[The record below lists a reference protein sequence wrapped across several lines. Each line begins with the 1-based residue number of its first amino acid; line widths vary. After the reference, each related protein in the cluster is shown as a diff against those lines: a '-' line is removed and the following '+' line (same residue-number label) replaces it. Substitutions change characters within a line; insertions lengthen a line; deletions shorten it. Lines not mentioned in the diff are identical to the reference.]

1 MLQIH
6 YVRISFVRSIVFSAI
21 GLALVALVACTNG
34 PDDGNPSSSSG
45 GNPPVISSSSGGS
58 VPSESSSSNGDN
70 PPDTS
75 SSSDEVVPSSS
86 SDFSSS
92 SEGGT
97 PVVSSSSGG
106 SVIGNEWPFDSSDE
120 GLTASPGIDGLGLEN
135 VIKIEYKN
143 GGAEITKTANEV
155 TVDKDGENVVVR
167 IPNTTSTEY
176 NFVISGTTA
185 NGSLKFYGDVRKGL
199 YLNGVSITN
208 SKGPAINIQKSKRV
222 IVHLVNGT
230 QNFLAD
236 APGYV
241 CSNAPQNTEQSKG
254 AFFSE
259 GKLEFEGSGSLEVKG
274 KCNHAIAV
282 DDNFELKNGK
292 ITVESVND
300 GVHANDKIDVSG
312 GVLNIK
318 SEGDAI
324 QSEKGVGK
332 ITITGG
338 KIKALTTGIKS
349 HGIASD
355 SAAISIAGKA
365 IVQISVSGNGSKGI
379 RARNW
384 VEFKGNQKTSIKTSG
399 TKHTDPA
406 DPEDESNSAG
416 IKLTK
421 DLFVEG
427 GELTIKSLGVGAKGI
442 NSDGSATMKDSK
454 VDIEADDN
462 GIKVKGTLTV
472 ESGTV
477 TVKSKKT
484 KAINGTLNKK
494 GGTVN
499 TTDGGS

>member
-1 MLQIH
+1 MLQIR
-6 YVRISFVRSIVFSAI
+6 YARISFVRSIVFSAI
-21 GLALVALVACTNG
+21 GLALVALVACTNE
-34 PDDGNPSSSSG
+34 PDDGNHNS
-45 GNPPVISSSSGGS
+45 NSGGS
-58 VPSESSSSNGDN
+58 L
-70 PPDTS
+70 
-75 SSSDEVVPSSS
+75 
-86 SDFSSS
+86 
-92 SEGGT
+92 
-97 PVVSSSSGG
+97 
-106 SVIGNEWPFDSSDE
+106 IGNEWPFNSSDE

-143 GGAEITKTANEV
+143 GGAEITKTASEV
-155 TVDKDGENVVVR
+155 TVDKDGENVVVT

-185 NGSLKFYGDVRKGL
+185 NGSLKFYGDVKKSL

-208 SKGPAINIQKSKRV
+208 SKGPAINIQKSGKI

-230 QNFLAD
+230 KNFLAD
-236 APGYV
+236 APGYT
-241 CSNAPQNTEQSKG
+241 CSNAPQNAEQAKG

-259 GKLEFEGSGSLEVKG
+259 GRLEFEGSGSLEVKG
-274 KCNHAIAV
+274 KCNHAIVV
-282 DDNFELKNGK
+282 DNDFKLKNGK

-300 GVHANDKIDVSG
+300 GIHANDIIDVSG
-312 GVLNIK
+312 GVLSIK

-324 QSEKGVGK
+324 QSERGARRDGQPN

-365 IVQISVSGNGSKGI
+365 IVQISVLGNGSKGI

-384 VEFKGNQKTSIKTSG
+384 VEFKGSQKTSIKTSG

-406 DPEDESNSAG
+406 DPEDETNSAG

-427 GELTIKSLGVGAKGI
+427 GELTIKSLGVGAKGV
-442 NSDGSATMKDSK
+442 NSDGSATMKGSK
-454 VDIEADDN
+454 VDIEANDN

-499 TTDGGS
+499 ETNGG

>member
-6 YVRISFVRSIVFSAI
+6 YIRVSFARPILFFAI
-21 GLALVALVACTNG
+21 GLALVALGACSNE
-34 PDDGNPSSSSG
+34 PEDEKPSSSSG
-45 GNPPVISSSSGGS
+45 GNPPIISSSSGGDT
-58 VPSESSSSNGDN
+58 PSI
-70 PPDTS
+70 S
-75 SSSDEVVPSSS
+75 SSSDGGTDLSSS
-86 SDFSSS
+86 SSS
-92 SEGGT
+92 GGA
-97 PVVSSSSGG
+97 PSVSSSSGG
-106 SVIGNEWPFDSSDE
+106 SVIGNEWPFDSSGE
-120 GLTASPGIDGLGLEN
+120 SLTASPGLDGLGLEN

-143 GGAEITKTANEV
+143 GSAEITKTANEV

-167 IPNTTSTEY
+167 IPNTSTTEY
-176 NFVISGTTA
+176 NFVISGTTS
-185 NGSLKFYGDVRKGL
+185 NGSLKFYGDVRKVL

-208 SKGPAINIQKSKRV
+208 SKGPAINIQKSGRI

-236 APGYV
+236 APGYT
-241 CSNAPQNTEQSKG
+241 CSNAPPNAEQAKG

-259 GKLEFEGSGSLEVKG
+259 GKLSFEGSGSLEVKG
-274 KCNHAIAV
+274 KCNHAIVA
-282 DDNFELKNGK
+282 DNDFEVKNGK

-300 GVHANDKIDVSG
+300 GIHANDKIDISG

-324 QSEKGVGK
+324 QSERGTGK
-332 ITITGG
+332 ITISGG
-338 KIKALTTGIKS
+338 KIKALTTGVKS

-355 SAAISIAGKA
+355 SAAVSITKNA
-365 IVQISVSGNGSKGI
+365 IIQISVSGNGSKGI
-379 RARNW
+379 RVRNW
-384 VEFKGNQKTSIKTSG
+384 LEFKGSQKTLIKTTG

-421 DLFVEG
+421 DLFIEG
-427 GELTIKSLGVGAKGI
+427 GELTVKSLGIGAKGI
-442 NSDGSATMKDSK
+442 NSDGSATIKDSK

-477 TVKSKKT
+477 NVKSVKT

-494 GGTVN
+494 EGATVN
-499 TTDGGS
+499 EINGGS